1 MSRTA
6 ATARETLGQVD
17 DLLGSMS
24 KLAPTSTL
32 LASRVSG
39 FREQLEEVYE
49 LASLGLTT
57 EALTHEI
64 SNIVEHLKGRTN
76 QALTYLRRKQS
87 RDAELLSF
95 VDAVSSAVTALR
107 KQLGHL
113 DPSLRFARD
122 KRDVIDLRKF
132 FLDVGAFYKERL
144 KAKRISYDVSE
155 RGDGNFSVR
164 TSRGRLVQVVD
175 NIILNSEYWLSADL
189 DGGHISAA
197 AIKVE
202 IDAPRVRISDTGRGV
217 IPELEGT
224 LFEPFV
230 TGKGRGRGRGLG
242 LFIVA
247 QLLDADDC
255 TIQLS
260 HERNEFGRRY
270 IFDLDLSGAR
280 YEQP

>member
-1 MSRTA
+1 
-6 ATARETLGQVD
+6 
-17 DLLGSMS
+17 
-24 KLAPTSTL
+24 
-32 LASRVSG
+32 
-39 FREQLEEVYE
+39 
-49 LASLGLTT
+49 
-57 EALTHEI
+57 
-64 SNIVEHLKGRTN
+64 
-76 QALTYLRRKQS
+76 
-87 RDAELLSF
+87 
-95 VDAVSSAVTALR
+95 
-107 KQLGHL
+107 LGHL

-122 KRDVIDLRKF
+122 KREVIDLRKF
-132 FLDVGAFYKERL
+132 FEDVGAFYEERL
-144 KAKRISYDVSE
+144 HAKRISYDVLES
-155 RGDGNFSVR
+155 GDGNFSVR

-197 AIKVE
+197 VIKVE
-202 IDAPRVRISDTGRGV
+202 IDAPHVRISDTGRGV

-230 TGKGRGRGRGLG
+230 TGKGRSRGRGLG

-260 HERNEFGRRY
+260 HDRNEFGRRY

-280 YEQP
+280 YDED